1 MERRYFERKKGR
13 VEIIQHRKGWHGE
26 CEGPSLCF
34 GRTTKMLANDGNPGK
49 TQITIAADK
58 VVPFQDFVDVMDV
71 CQKAGVS
78 EIGIAAKAAK

>member
-1 MERRYFERKKGR
+1 MNVNGHHYALAAL
-13 VEIIQHRKGWHGE
+13 Q
-26 CEGPSLCF
+26 
-34 GRTTKMLANDGNPGK
+34 KMLANDGNPGK